1 MQVLARF
8 EEEIERMNE
17 EESAGLEKTVEE
29 GQHGISVHSA
39 MGKERGQSAGRDRP
53 PLLKRRQSSLE
64 IELSLTKKMP
74 TSQSKARPEATAS
87 TKYEE
92 AALRDG
98 KAPEKA
104 ALFEQERYSV
114 PVLRLDSFISM
125 LILIWGSNI
134 AQRARPRV
142 SLARRLRSWVLRP
155 GEILCGEQA
164 S

>member
-17 EESAGLEKTVEE
+17 EESAGLEATAEE

-39 MGKERGQSAGRDRP
+39 MGKEKGHSAGRDRP
-53 PLLKRRQSSLE
+53 PLLKRRQSPRSLE

-74 TSQSKARPEATAS
+74 TSQSRARPEAAAS

-92 AALRDG
+92 AALRAESARNSSSLR

-104 ALFEQERYSV
+104 ALFEQDRYSV
-114 PVLRLDSFISM
+114 RVLRLDSFVSM
-125 LILIWGSNI
+125 LILIHS
-134 AQRARPRV
+134 
-142 SLARRLRSWVLRP
+142 S
-155 GEILCGEQA
+155 
-164 S
+164 

>member
-17 EESAGLEKTVEE
+17 EESAGLEETEEE

-39 MGKERGQSAGRDRP
+39 MGKERGHSAGSDRP
-53 PLLKRRQSSLE
+53 PLLKRRQSPLE

-74 TSQSKARPEATAS
+74 TSQSRARPEAAAS

-92 AALRDG
+92 AALRAESARNSSSLR

-104 ALFEQERYSV
+104 ALFEQDRYSV
-114 PVLRLDSFISM
+114 RVLRLDYFISM
-125 LILIWGSNI
+125 LILIHS
-134 AQRARPRV
+134 V
-142 SLARRLRSWVLRP
+142 Y
-155 GEILCGEQA
+155 
-164 S
+164 